1 MRIRDFDLIRILSF
15 VEGVTFLEKVSKKLF
30 FVKKETRID

>member
-15 VEGVTFLEKVSKKLF
+15 AEGITFWKSKQKAF
-30 FVKKETRID
+30 FVKKETSIG

>member
-15 VEGVTFLEKVSKKLF
+15 AGGVTFWKSKQKTI
-30 FVKKETRID
+30 FVKKETRLG